1 MRLNDVNM
9 LQDNLKLTMGLSNR
23 LMAMLEVV
31 ITVAPLLYRVKVHL
45 RLLELAYSLLD

>member
-9 LQDNLKLTMGLSNR
+9 LLDNLKPTMGLPNR

-31 ITVAPLLYRVKVHL
+31 ITVVLLLYPVKVHL
-45 RLLELAYSLLD
+45 LLLELAYSLLD